1 MFAFL
6 ENKDPKQMAYKALGI
21 LALFVIGGLIVAYG
35 KEAIDKQVATY
46 KAKSNGQP
54 APASKET
61 IAQATSD
68 TAASFHGPKSFQP
81 SSSRKVA

>member
-6 ENKDPKQMAYKALGI
+6 ENKDPKQMAFKALGL
-21 LALFVIGGLIVAYG
+21 LALIVIGTIIATYG
-35 KEAIDKQVATY
+35 KQAIDKQVATY
-46 KAKSNGQP
+46 KAKSNGKP

-68 TAASFHGPKSFQP
+68 TANSFHGKNSFQP
-81 SSSRKVA
+81 SSTRKVA